1 MYKKIVYILTKNQL
15 KKLVFLTCFSLVGV
29 IFEMVGIGILIP
41 ALTLILDGS
50 SGNKFPLMLNI
61 ISFIGNPNR
70 ENLVIIFM
78 TSIFVI
84 NLIKSFFLIW
94 LTWVS
99 ANFSS
104 TMLAY
109 QSTFLF
115 SGYLKMP
122 YAFHFN
128 KNSAT
133 IIRNIQS
140 ETTAFYSLISAGIT
154 LLIEVMLLVGI
165 LIMLFF
171 VEPIGTLIAG
181 FILIFFSI
189 IPHTLSKKKLK
200 KWGDNR
206 QFISGLIT
214 KTLNESLGAI
224 KEINL
229 TNKQNY
235 FINIF
240 SENSDWH
247 AKIYTKVNTIA
258 AAPKYYLELLAIFGM
273 SSISVIMILQ
283 HKPLTDLVPTLALF
297 AASAFRIIPSISRIL
312 NSIQTITFN
321 TPVVDVIYKE
331 TKMIRDNNLRLS
343 MVNNISIEEKQFFN
357 KYLELKD
364 VAFCYN
370 ENLVLKNINL
380 KINKGECIG
389 IIGISGSGKTT
400 LIDLVTGLLE
410 PSKGEL
416 LIDGIKDIKVVR
428 RNWQKNIGY
437 VPQSIYL
444 MDDTFYKN
452 IAFGYLEDDIDKEKV
467 SMAIKAAQLEDLIN
481 ALPEGLNTKIGER
494 GVRLSGGQRQ
504 RIGIAR
510 ALYLEPKILVLDE
523 ATSSLD
529 NKTENDFMNSVNNLR
544 GTITIIIVSHR
555 LTTLNNCDFIYKLK
569 NGQLT
574 EEILSN
580 KH

>member
-1 MYKKIVYILTKNQL
+1 MYKKIIYILTLKQVKNL
-15 KKLVFLTCFSLVGV
+15 SFLTCFSLVGV

-41 ALTLILDGS
+41 ALTLILDS
-50 SGNKFPLMLNI
+50 SSVNKSSLMLKI
-61 ISFIGNPNR
+61 ISLIGNPNR
-70 ENLVIIFM
+70 ESLVIIFM
-78 TSIFVI
+78 TSMFLI
-84 NLIKSFFLIW
+84 NLIKSFYLTW

-99 ANFSS
+99 AKFSS
-104 TMLAY
+104 TMLAA

-122 YAFHFN
+122 YSFHFN

-154 LLIEVMLLVGI
+154 LIIEVMLLFGI
-165 LIMLFF
+165 LLMLLF

-181 FILIFFSI
+181 FILILFSI
-189 IPHTLSKKKLK
+189 IPHTLSKKRLK
-200 KWGDNR
+200 KWGDDR

-214 KTLNESLGAI
+214 KTLNESLGSI

-229 TNKQNY
+229 TNKQDY
-235 FINIF
+235 FIKIF
-240 SENSDWH
+240 SEHSDWH
-247 AKIYTKVNTIA
+247 AKIYTKVNTLA
-258 AAPKYYLELLAIFGM
+258 AAPRYYLELLAIFGM
-273 SSISVIMILQ
+273 AAISAIMIIQ

-321 TPVVDVIYKE
+321 MPVVDVIYKE
-331 TKMIRDNNLRLS
+331 TKIIRDNNLKLNIT
-343 MVNNISIEEKQFFN
+343 NNILIEDKQVFN
-357 KYLELKD
+357 RHLELKD
-364 VAFCYN
+364 VEFYYN
-370 ENLVLKNINL
+370 ENFVLKNINL

-389 IIGISGSGKTT
+389 IIGVSGSGKTT
-400 LIDLVTGLLE
+400 LIDLITGLLE
-410 PSKGEL
+410 PSEGEI
-416 LIDGIKDIKVVR
+416 LIDGIKDMKLIR
-428 RNWQKNIGY
+428 ENWQKIIGY

-452 IAFGYLEDDIDKEKV
+452 VAFGYLEGDIDKEKV
-467 SMAIKAAQLEDLIN
+467 SRAIKAAQLEELIN
-481 ALPEGLNTKIGER
+481 ALPEGLYTKIGER

-510 ALYLEPKILVLDE
+510 ALYSEPKILVLDE

-529 NKTENDFMNSVNNLR
+529 NKTENDFMNSVNKLR
-544 GTITIIIVSHR
+544 GSVTMVIVSHR
-555 LTTLNNCDFIYKLK
+555 LSTLNNCDFIYKLK
-569 NGQLT
+569 DGVLT
-574 EEILSN
+574 EEIL
-580 KH
+580 